1 MTRKEKFGNLKKC
14 FWSGHEIYKNT
25 LSFETERRSAVTLGK
40 FDGLHRGH
48 MLLVDRVLEL
58 GKQEGL
64 ETVVFT
70 FAVPPSSQVAH
81 EPAHQLLT
89 NEERRLRLET
99 REWICWWSAR
109 LMRQ

>member
-1 MTRKEKFGNLKKC
+1 MRY
-14 FWSGHEIYKNT
+14 IKNT

-48 MLLVDRVLEL
+48 MLLVDRILEL

-89 NEERRLRLET
+89 NEERRLRLENQGMDMLV
-99 REWICWWSAR
+99 ECR